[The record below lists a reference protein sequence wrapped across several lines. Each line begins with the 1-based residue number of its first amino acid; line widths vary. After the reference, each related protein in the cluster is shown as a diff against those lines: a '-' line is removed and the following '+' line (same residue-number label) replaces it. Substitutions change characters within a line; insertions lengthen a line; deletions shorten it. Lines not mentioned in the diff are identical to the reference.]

1 VTRAGKK
8 LRKGNGKARRE
19 GALPTRERIL
29 RAAIMEFSKQGYRGG
44 RVERIGKDS
53 RVNLRMIYHYF
64 GGKEG
69 LYVATLERVYVEMR
83 RAEQQLELTA
93 LAPLE
98 AMRRFID
105 FTFDHLA
112 GHPEFIGLTLSENQH
127 GARYLRRSELVS
139 SLTPPLLA
147 VIRDILERGRKDGVF
162 RGDVDAVQL
171 FVTLHSLCYL
181 HLSHKSTL
189 SVILHSD
196 LADQEWIAARRRH
209 VEDVLFS
216 YLRPK
221 PAAAGSRKKAL
232 PAGHDKLADRAA

>member
-1 VTRAGKK
+1 MPGKK
-8 LRKGNGKARRE
+8 NGGSKRKVGT
-19 GALPTRERIL
+19 LPTRERIL
-29 RAAIMEFSKQGYRGG
+29 RSAILEFSKQGYRGG
-44 RVERIGKDS
+44 RVQRIGRDS
-53 RVNLRMIYHYF
+53 HANLRMIYHYF

-69 LYVATLERVYVEMR
+69 LYIATLERVYVEMR

-93 LAPLE
+93 LVPLE

-112 GHPEFIGLTLSENQH
+112 GHPEFIGLTLSENQQ

-147 VIRDILERGRKDGVF
+147 VIRDILERGRREGVF

-196 LADQEWIAARRRH
+196 LADDKWLAARRRH
-209 VEDVLFS
+209 VEDVLFA
-216 YLRPK
+216 YLRP
-221 PAAAGSRKKAL
+221 PASSSAMKRSPSRR
-232 PAGHDKLADRAA
+232 DKLANRAS

>member
-1 VTRAGKK
+1 MSPK
-8 LRKGNGKARRE
+8 
-19 GALPTRERIL
+19 LPTRERIL
-29 RAAIMEFSKQGYRGG
+29 RAAIAEFSKQGYRGG
-44 RVERIGKDS
+44 RVQRIGRDS
-53 RVNLRMIYHYF
+53 RANLRMIYHYF

-69 LYVATLERVYVEMR
+69 LYIATLERVYVEMR

-93 LAPLE
+93 LAPLK

-127 GARYLRRSELVS
+127 GARYLKRSQLVS

-147 VIRDILERGRKDGVF
+147 VIRDILERGRREGVF
-162 RGDVDAVQL
+162 RGDIDAVQL

-196 LADQEWIAARRRH
+196 LTERKWLAERRRH
-209 VEDVLFS
+209 VEDVLLA
-216 YLRPK
+216 YLRPVTSTGRS
-221 PAAAGSRKKAL
+221 AAR
-232 PAGHDKLADRAA
+232 